1 MCGTRSPHREVRRL
15 GSVLAQGSD
24 HRAVK
29 RVATHLVRVRV
40 RVRVRVGVRVR
51 VRCRVR
57 LEGVGGGGGGNLSRV
72 AVLDDL
78 GERLSRGVSLEG
90 CRVGVRLSVR
100 VRVRRRRVSSRACLG
115 SASPGFEAC
124 VAYEDDPSVART
136 AARPR
141 PTWSGLG

>member
-40 RVRVRVGVRVR
+40 RVRVRVGVRVGVRVR

-78 GERLSRGVSLEG
+78 GERLSGGVSLEG
-90 CRVGVRLSVR
+90 CRVGVRVRVR
-100 VRVRRRRVSSRACLG
+100 VRVRRRRRSSRTAWGLRARG
-115 SASPGFEAC
+115 SSPVWHTRASPR
-124 VAYEDDPSVART
+124 S
-136 AARPR
+136 
-141 PTWSGLG
+141 